1 MPIGSRLDAAR
12 TTVRGRLFISG
23 GSGGRTSALLVTG
36 PRPAAVTTETR
47 SPSTCAASAELR
59 AVGAADAAGPCG
71 SGTSGPPDKKLKIAM
86 PPTNTITVL
95 YGKRRLRVVGA
106 SLIPVAR

>member
-1 MPIGSRLDAAR
+1 MEATKPAEPLSLLAKALSNIEAA
-12 TTVRGRLFISG
+12 
-23 GSGGRTSALLVTG
+23 
-36 PRPAAVTTETR
+36 
-47 SPSTCAASAELR
+47 AEMKV
-59 AVGAADAAGPCG
+59 VGAAEAAGPCG

-86 PPTNTITVL
+86 PPTNTITVV